1 MTTCQRMTSSSKR
14 LSPSEHDVDLRSA
27 SVTTT
32 VPRFEELA
40 APSHWRTV
48 DFISDLHLQASEPAT
63 VDAFTRYLTHGS
75 ADALFILGDLFEVWV
90 GDDAMAEPGCFE
102 AQGCAALKAAAQRM
116 PVYFMHG
123 NRDFLAG
130 QGFAQHCGITLLD
143 DPTVLTFAGQRY
155 LLSHGDLLCID
166 DVDYQRFRVQARS
179 SAWQHQFLSQPL
191 ATRRAQA
198 RGIRQESE
206 ARKQSG
212 ASYADVDH
220 TAAIAWLHAAD
231 AHTLVHG
238 HTHKPATHTLAPGL
252 QRVVLSDWDA
262 AALPPRLETLRLSA
276 AGLERVKLAPTYQP
290 S

>member
-1 MTTCQRMTSSSKR
+1 MVVTADP
-14 LSPSEHDVDLRSA
+14 L
-27 SVTTT
+27 TTT

-48 DFISDLHLQASEPAT
+48 EFISDLHLQASEPAT
-63 VDAFTRYLTHGS
+63 VAAWEHYLSNTQ

-90 GDDAMAEPGCFE
+90 GDDALEEPGGFE
-102 AQGCAALKAAAQRM
+102 AQACTALRAAAQRSA
-116 PVYFMHG
+116 VFFMHG

-130 QGFAQHCGITLLD
+130 DAFLRHCGITGLH
-143 DPTVLTFAGQRY
+143 DPTVLAFAGQRHV
-155 LLSHGDLLCID
+155 LSHGDLLCLD
-166 DVDYQRFRVQARS
+166 DVDYQRFRVLARS
-179 SAWQHQFLSQPL
+179 SAWQQQFLSQPL

-212 ASYADVDH
+212 APYADVDH
-220 TAAIAWLHAAD
+220 PAAIAWLRAAG
-231 AHTLVHG
+231 ANTLIHG
-238 HTHKPATHTLAPGL
+238 HTHRPANHALAPGL

-262 AALPPRLETLRLSA
+262 AALPPRLETLRLSTR
-276 AGLERVKLAPTYQP
+276 GLERIALSP

>member
-1 MTTCQRMTSSSKR
+1 MNHSG
-14 LSPSEHDVDLRSA
+14 PAV
-27 SVTTT
+27 TT

-48 DFISDLHLQASEPAT
+48 EFISDLHLQASEPAT
-63 VDAFTRYLTHGS
+63 VAAWQHYLATTE

-90 GDDAMAEPGCFE
+90 GDDAIAETGSFE
-102 AQGCAALKAAAQRM
+102 AEGCAALRAAAQRL

-130 QGFAQHCGITLLD
+130 PAFLAQCGITGLA
-143 DPTVLTFAGQRY
+143 DPTVLTFAGQRFV
-155 LLSHGDLLCID
+155 LSHGDLLCLD
-166 DVDYQRFRVQARS
+166 DVEYQRFRLQARS
-179 SAWQHQFLSQPL
+179 AEWQQQFLAQPL

-212 ASYADVDH
+212 VTYADVDGP
-220 TAAIAWLHAAD
+220 AAIAWLQAAQ
-231 AHTLVHG
+231 ANTLVHG
-238 HTHKPATHTLAPGL
+238 HTHRPADHQLASNL

-262 AALPPRLETLRLSA
+262 AAFPPRAEILRLSR
-276 AGLERVKLAPTYQP
+276 AGLERQPLAPKYER

>member
-1 MTTCQRMTSSSKR
+1 M
-14 LSPSEHDVDLRSA
+14 
-27 SVTTT
+27 TTT
-32 VPRFEELA
+32 VPRFEELV

-63 VDAFTRYLTHGS
+63 VGAFQRYLATTE

-90 GDDAMAEPGCFE
+90 GDDALAEPGSFE
-102 AQGCAALKAAAQRM
+102 AQGCAHLQSAARRL

-130 QGFAQHCGITLLD
+130 TGFLAQCGITGLS
-143 DPTVLTFAGQRY
+143 DPTVLVFDGQRY
-155 LLSHGDLLCID
+155 VLSHGDLLCLD

-179 SAWQHQFLSQPL
+179 AEWQAQFLAQPL

-212 ASYADVDH
+212 VTYADVDGPA
-220 TAAIAWLHAAD
+220 TITWLQAAD
-231 AHTLVHG
+231 AHTLIHG
-238 HTHKPATHTLAPGL
+238 HTHRPADHALAPGL
-252 QRVVLSDWDA
+252 RRVVLSDWDA
-262 AALPPRLETLRLSA
+262 AALPPRVETLRLSR
-276 AGLERVKLAPTYQP
+276 AGLERIALAPMYER